1 MTHEWR
7 CGASDRHITVDLRRS
22 AQVNSA
28 FNSHGF
34 FQQAI
39 SKRFCRKPGFRLA
52 PGAIEQITFTV
63 SFQVAYAIPFAQGIE
78 NIGVVGVTVEFN
90 VLYAGKAAY
99 QRFDGAEMGQEIIH
113 VRWLEFHSD
122 DSYDHGG
129 LG

>member
-1 MTHEWR
+1 MT
-7 CGASDRHITVDLRRS
+7 L
-22 AQVNSA
+22 VNRA
-28 FNSHGF
+28 FNSHQF
-34 FQQAI
+34 FQQAV

-63 SFQVAYAIPFAQGIE
+63 SFQVAFAIPIAIGIK
-78 NIGVVGVTVEFN
+78 NVAVAGVAVEFN
-90 VLYAGKAAY
+90 VLYAGKTAY

-113 VRWLEFHSD
+113 VRPLEFHSY

>member
-1 MTHEWR
+1 MT
-7 CGASDRHITVDLRRS
+7 L
-22 AQVNSA
+22 VNRA
-28 FNSHGF
+28 FNSQQF
-34 FQQAI
+34 FQQAV
-39 SKRFCRKPGFRLA
+39 SQRFCCKPGFGLA
-52 PGAIEQITFTV
+52 PGAFEQITLTV
-63 SFQVAYAIPFAQGIE
+63 GFQVVYTIPFAVGIK
-78 NIGVVGVTVEFN
+78 NIGVVGVAVEFN